1 MKVPAAILPPVTPAS
16 PSSSSPYS
24 LRVKICGTTS
34 LHDALL
40 SADAGADA
48 VGLIFA
54 PVSKRLVQAEVA
66 REISLALGPAVG
78 RVGVFMDQGLDEVLR
93 TAEASRLSAVQIHGE
108 VSSLYLSTLAC
119 YYPVLRVLRPA
130 ELARQDTSPGGD
142 QTPKIQS
149 TLRYAQTLMVDA
161 PTPGSGQALDWES
174 LRASFPAGAWL
185 AGGLGPENVARAVRA
200 LRPGGVDAVSRLEN
214 SPGVKNPDRVRAF
227 VREAREAA
235 LLAFSES
242 YPQ

>member
-1 MKVPAAILPPVTPAS
+1 MTSASSSFTS
-16 PSSSSPYS
+16 PSS

-54 PVSKRLVQAEVA
+54 PVSKRLVQAKVA

-78 RVGVFMDQGLDEVLR
+78 RVGVFMNQGLDEVLR
-93 TAEASRLSAVQIHGE
+93 MAEASRLSAVQIHGE
-108 VSSLYLSTLAC
+108 VSSLYLGTLAC

-130 ELARQDTSPGGD
+130 ELAGRDTSPGGD
-142 QTPKIQS
+142 QTPKIES
-149 TLRYAQTLMVDA
+149 GLRHVQTLMLDA
-161 PTPGSGQALDWES
+161 PSPGSGQPLDWES
-174 LRASFPAGAWL
+174 LRASFPPGAWL
-185 AGGLGPENVARAVRA
+185 AGGLGPDNVARAIGA
-200 LRPGGVDAVSRLEN
+200 LRPGGVDAVSHLES

-227 VREAREAA
+227 VHEARKAA
-235 LLAFSES
+235 LLASAES

>member
-1 MKVPAAILPPVTPAS
+1 MTPAS
-16 PSSSSPYS
+16 PPFTSPYS

-40 SADAGADA
+40 SAGAGADA

-54 PVSKRLVQAEVA
+54 SISRRRVAAEVA
-66 REISLALGPAVG
+66 REISLAVGPAVG

-130 ELARQDTSPGGD
+130 ELAGQSTSPGGD
-142 QTPKIQS
+142 QTPTIQPRG
-149 TLRYAQTLMVDA
+149 LADHTLMLDA
-161 PTPGSGQALDWES
+161 PNPGSGQPLDWES

-185 AGGLGPENVARAVRA
+185 AGGLGPENVARAIQV
-200 LRPGGVDAVSRLEN
+200 LRPGGVDAVSGLEN
-214 SPGVKNPDRVRAF
+214 SPGVKNPGRVRDF
-227 VREAREAA
+227 VREARKAA
-235 LLAFSES
+235 LLAFPES

>member
-1 MKVPAAILPPVTPAS
+1 MTSAS
-16 PSSSSPYS
+16 LSSSSPYS

-48 VGLIFA
+48 LGLIFA
-54 PVSKRLVQAEVA
+54 PVSRRLVSAEVA

-108 VSSLYLSTLAC
+108 VSSLYLGTLER

-130 ELARQDTSPGGD
+130 ELAGQGTSPGGD
-142 QTPKIQS
+142 RTP
-149 TLRYAQTLMVDA
+149 TVRPERRHAPTLMLDA
-161 PTPGSGQALDWES
+161 PNPGSGQALDWES
-174 LRASFPAGAWL
+174 MKAAFPAGAWL
-185 AGGLGPENVARAVRA
+185 AGGLGPENVARAIRA
-200 LRPGGVDAVSRLEN
+200 LRPGGVDAVSWLE
-214 SPGVKNPDRVRAF
+214 SAPGVKDPDKVRAF
-227 VREAREAA
+227 VQRARAAARMEAGEA
-235 LLAFSES
+235 FPQS

>member
-1 MKVPAAILPPVTPAS
+1 MRPAILPPVTAAS
-16 PSSSSPYS
+16 PSATSYA
-24 LRVKICGTTS
+24 LRVKICGVTS

-54 PVSKRLVQAEVA
+54 PISRRLVTAEAA
-66 REISLALGPAVG
+66 REIGLGLGPAVG
-78 RVGVFMDQGLDEVLR
+78 RVGVFLDQGLDEVLR
-93 TAEASRLSAVQIHGE
+93 TAERARLSAVQIHGE

-130 ELARQDTSPGGD
+130 ELVGRGMTTAGRQTEADSARP
-142 QTPKIQS
+142 PPVN
-149 TLRYAQTLMVDA
+149 QTLMLDA
-161 PTPGSGQALDWES
+161 PSPGSGQPLDWES

-185 AGGLGPENVARAVRA
+185 AGGLGPENVARAIRA
-200 LRPGGVDAVSRLEN
+200 LRPGGVDAVSRLE
-214 SPGVKNPDRVRAF
+214 SGPGVKDPEKVRAF
-227 VREAREAA
+227 VRQAREAA
-235 LLAFSES
+235 LLALSQS

>member
-1 MKVPAAILPPVTPAS
+1 MTSAS
-16 PSSSSPYS
+16 PPYS

-54 PVSKRLVQAEVA
+54 PISKRLVQAEVA

-78 RVGVFMDQGLDEVLR
+78 RVGVFLDQGLDEVLR

-130 ELARQDTSPGGD
+130 ELAGQGTSPGGD
-142 QTPKIQS
+142 QTPTIES
-149 TLRYAQTLMVDA
+149 RSRYAQTLMLDA
-161 PTPGSGQALDWES
+161 PNPGSGQPLDWES
-174 LRASFPAGAWL
+174 LRPIFPAGAWL
-185 AGGLGPENVARAVRA
+185 AGGLGPENVAQAIRV
-200 LRPGGVDAVSRLEN
+200 LRPGAVDAVSHLES
-214 SPGVKNPDRVRAF
+214 SPGVKNPDKVRAF
-227 VREAREAA
+227 VHEARKAA
-235 LLAFSES
+235 LLAFPVS